1 MEKMNWLLP
10 AVGLVAA
17 YFFLTKKQAAPALPK
32 GAEQFKNILKVS
44 TTTLRPE
51 KQVAGHI
58 QKAFV
63 AAMLRYAPEIE
74 RLYGIKPVVWIS
86 QAALESS
93 FGTSGLALQGKNLF
107 GIKVSRAWEAAGKP
121 VWEGRTEEFVG
132 GKYILIK
139 DKFKKYSSWKESIY
153 DYAELISKVYKTAYG
168 YAVRGDVAGFG
179 RAIVATGYSTH
190 PQYAALLVD
199 TSRFVA

>member
-10 AVGLVAA
+10 VAGVIAA
-17 YFFLTKKQAAPALPK
+17 YFFLVKKQAAPAMPA
-32 GAEQFKNILKVS
+32 GSEQFKNILKVS

-51 KQVAGHI
+51 RQVADHI
-58 QKAFV
+58 KKAFV

-93 FGTSGLALQGKNLF
+93 FGTSGLAQQGKNLF

-121 VWEGRTEEFVG
+121 IWTGQTEEFVG
-132 GKYILIK
+132 GRYILIK
-139 DKFKKYSSWKESIY
+139 ERFKKYSTWKESIY

-190 PQYAALLVD
+190 PQYASLLVD
-199 TSRFVA
+199 ASRFVA